1 MGLKLITESWY
12 EFKNV
17 FCVLLQRPFPKNFS
31 FPCDISAGRSQV
43 RPTSVHKLKA
53 GDIDVVA
60 GLGDSLM
67 CNNGAAASNVSTIKC
82 VKY

>member
-1 MGLKLITESWY
+1 MYQLKQISLFEMY
-12 EFKNV
+12 FV
-17 FCVLLQRPFPKNFS
+17 YFQRPYPQNVS
-31 FPCDISAGRSQV
+31 FPCDVSAGRSQV

-67 CNNGAAASNVSTIKC
+67 CNNGAAASNVSN
-82 VKY
+82 